1 MITSGMTITIIFQRT
16 FMLFM
21 NPNRYRCMNKRWV
34 KRVILSRGAVDWRR
48 QNGKNGMLPKHSGV
62 WMRRNAYYAVICAA
76 LIVTAS
82 AVAVSVTRYLSARMY
97 APPRAGAVQDVAR
110 AERPASTLPPEQWI
124 NVFSP
129 ASGMKVPART
139 DNVKGTDSPSA
150 AAPGTVYA
158 LVGTIVASDPES
170 ARAILWADGMRE
182 PHMYRLRQ
190 EVEPGVTLV
199 KIEREAA
206 WLQRGKSREKLDLLP
221 VGSKVRIAA
230 APAAPGAAMGT
241 APSPT
246 AGQAAGGTDLRVTR
260 IGENTFSMDE
270 AGLNQLTSNFNQFM
284 TQVRMIPYFEG
295 NKNSGYRLAAI
306 RPGTA
311 FEKLGFAGGDVIQ
324 AINGI
329 DLTSPE
335 RMFTIFQNLKDEK
348 RVAVNVLRQGKK
360 TTLTYEIR

>member
-1 MITSGMTITIIFQRT
+1 
-16 FMLFM
+16 
-21 NPNRYRCMNKRWV
+21 
-34 KRVILSRGAVDWRR
+34 
-48 QNGKNGMLPKHSGV
+48 
-62 WMRRNAYYAVICAA
+62 
-76 LIVTAS
+76 
-82 AVAVSVTRYLSARMY
+82 
-97 APPRAGAVQDVAR
+97 
-110 AERPASTLPPEQWI
+110 
-124 NVFSP
+124 
-129 ASGMKVPART
+129 MKVPART